1 MIIHL
6 ENELLEEISLSS
18 NQNYSQEIEQI
29 MINKIILMKALK
41 EVRMPIEYLFN
52 DNIQNIKEYN
62 YSVKILTIYS
72 KNHDKNNFEKFNIF
86 KHFVELLRLTIFGIN
101 KINIKKEII
110 IKIEEEQSYS
120 NLEDLYLHLNNFSM
134 NLHIPY
140 EKIKTFTYNE
150 DGKNKVIFKF
160 NKNDYTFKSLKIYN
174 GSFRSPL
181 YLETINN
188 IFNNKDKV
196 PNLKTF
202 NIKGTLTDRINE
214 DLYSNFIKMLLELK
228 NLEKIEIIIDI
239 IEEKDLEEDED
250 DDSDDDISKGSKF
263 RNYSEKELKDLFP
276 NLNYQKYKS
285 ISISK
290 LDSYIPT

>member
-1 MIIHL
+1 MDAGFSGLATPVRSWEGSAYSCSNLEEMDLYDSQIVKSKSLLNFIELKILKGDKQALYDIINLKSLKKLKKFRGEAYDFIHL

-140 EKIKTFTYNE
+140 EKIKSFTYNE

-160 NKNDYTFKSLKIYN
+160 NKNDYTFKSLKIY
-174 GSFRSPL
+174 
-181 YLETINN
+181 
-188 IFNNKDKV
+188 
-196 PNLKTF
+196 
-202 NIKGTLTDRINE
+202 
-214 DLYSNFIKMLLELK
+214 
-228 NLEKIEIIIDI
+228 
-239 IEEKDLEEDED
+239 
-250 DDSDDDISKGSKF
+250 
-263 RNYSEKELKDLFP
+263 
-276 NLNYQKYKS
+276 KYKS